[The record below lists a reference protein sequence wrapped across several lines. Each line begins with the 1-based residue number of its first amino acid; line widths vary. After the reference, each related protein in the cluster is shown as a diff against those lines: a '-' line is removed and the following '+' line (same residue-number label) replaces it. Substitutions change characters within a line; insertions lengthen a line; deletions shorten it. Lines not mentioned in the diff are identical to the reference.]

1 MRAGKWN
8 AVKLAASKCE
18 YLECDCG
25 SSNLC
30 GNRLPRA
37 RVFYHDHPEKE
48 CTVMVRKT
56 LSSFVLAATCAIFL
70 AVPAAQAQD
79 ARHDGLLDLSPVQR
93 QGKIQRECGPISNE
107 HLRASC
113 VDSRNIDED
122 RRALGLRDGLTGGG
136 DGRMNPIDRTFQG
149 PEMYDPRFGR

>member
-1 MRAGKWN
+1 VGA
-8 AVKLAASKCE
+8 
-18 YLECDCG
+18 
-25 SSNLC
+25 
-30 GNRLPRA
+30 
-37 RVFYHDHPEKE
+37 EKE
-48 CTVMVRKT
+48 CAVMVRKT
-56 LSSFVLAATCAIFL
+56 LSSFVLAAGCAIFM

-93 QGKIQRECGPISNE
+93 QGKIQRECGPITNE

-122 RRALGLRDGLTGGG
+122 RRPLGLRDGLTGGG

-149 PEMYDPRFGR
+149 PEMYDPHFGR